1 VKMRKKCL
9 FFVAAAAISASASS
23 AVQRT
28 YINPI
33 DVDYRYNFEQINQGV
48 SYRTGADPAIVNYH
62 GAYYLFMTLADG
74 YWRSTDLMHW
84 QFITPSRWPFGGVVA
99 PAAWVD
105 GDRLYIDVRCWRGL
119 ARNALD
125 SLKKGDPV
133 VVTGRIFTRNYEH
146 QGQSRTSTTLEAH
159 SVAADLAHCTV
170 VLTRTRRGLDVHP
183 GHDDRTVDAREADD
197 SDDSGDSGDSG
208 QERNGDAPGTGVSPQ
223 GERRPDGSRPHLV
236 GAVPGDEG

>member
-1 VKMRKKCL
+1 MYETQVTVVGNL
-9 FFVAAAAISASASS
+9 L
-23 AVQRT
+23 T
-28 YINPI
+28 
-33 DVDYRYNFEQINQGV
+33 DVDNHRLN
-48 SYRTGADPAIVNYH
+48 
-62 GAYYLFMTLADG
+62 DG
-74 YWRSTDLMHW
+74 T
-84 QFITPSRWPFGGVVA
+84 VVA
-99 PAAWVD
+99 NFRVASKERRFDRSAGTWVD

-146 QGQSRTSTTLEAH
+146 QGQSRTSTTLEAR

-170 VLTRTRRGLDVHP
+170 VLTRTRRGAADVYP
-183 GHDDRTVDAREADD
+183 GHDDKTVAAREV
-197 SDDSGDSGDSG
+197 GDSGR
-208 QERNGDAPGTGVSPQ
+208 ERNGDAPATDVGPQ